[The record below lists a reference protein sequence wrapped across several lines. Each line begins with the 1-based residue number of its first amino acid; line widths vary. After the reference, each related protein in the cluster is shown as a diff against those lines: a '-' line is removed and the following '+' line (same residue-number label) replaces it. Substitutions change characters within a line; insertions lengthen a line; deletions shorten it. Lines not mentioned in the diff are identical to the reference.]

1 MMAEARAIAVRL
13 LDEVGM
19 VVEHERFLDHVRDS
33 AGLRFAGKRVHFDPS
48 LSNAYLDRYVAGLRE
63 ALLAGKATAAA
74 ATQGEELALESRVG
88 RDILDR
94 PPAERVGRDILDRPP
109 SDTGE
114 NGRSRMSRP
123 TRADDWTLAI
133 AGYSMALLDPR
144 TDTVREATCDDLR
157 DCIKLARSFGIGG
170 MYPLMPQDVA
180 PLLRTLACFRICW
193 ESADN
198 IAPYDYQQPEQI
210 PFLLDMHRL
219 MGQPMDITF
228 TVPTAMTLD
237 ARDLD
242 IFLSVYPLWKE
253 GRVGA
258 DILDAPT
265 FNWRI
270 LDYGM
275 VGIMKPCSAIGCA
288 TMQLAESLAVH
299 MLLNLFDEEID
310 APLIMTTG
318 QPTDLRHACWAF
330 GSPRRHAFSY
340 LNTWL
345 APALCSSTG
354 SLPVGGLEPEAY
366 VESGVL
372 LETSS
377 AAVDEQAALEKMA
390 AGLLGAM
397 HGARHFGYAGVL
409 CVDDLFSPTQF
420 VIDVEMVAYIKEL
433 IEAFD
438 PHPDIIAMDG
448 LYEECREVGL
458 GLDTFLSHPHTVRR
472 FRNVMPS
479 SDRIVR
485 EKLRSW
491 LSHQR
496 TLKDR
501 ARDEALERIA
511 TCPEFELDETKREGL
526 ARIYA
531 EAEKAFA

>member
-1 MMAEARAIAVRL
+1 MKVAYPEYQTRVSPEMMAEARQIAVRL

-19 VVEHERFLDHVRDS
+19 ILEHPRFLDHVRDQS
-33 AGLRFAGKRVHFDPS
+33 GLRFAGQRVHFDPA
-48 LSNAYLDRYVAGLRE
+48 LSNAYLDQYVAGLRE
-63 ALLAGKATAAA
+63 DLLAGRSAAGA
-74 ATQGEELALESRVG
+74 ASQGEELALGGSTEQ
-88 RDILDR
+88 
-94 PPAERVGRDILDRPP
+94 
-109 SDTGE
+109 
-114 NGRSRMSRP
+114 
-123 TRADDWTLAI
+123 DWTLAI
-133 AGYSMALLDPR
+133 AGYSMAILDPR
-144 TDTVREATCDDLR
+144 TDTPREATCDDLR

-170 MYPLMPQDVA
+170 MYPLMPQDVP
-180 PLLRTLACFRICW
+180 PLMRTLACFRICW

-198 IAPYDYQQPEQI
+198 IEPYDYQQPEQI

-219 MGQPMDITF
+219 MGKAMDITF

-237 ARDLD
+237 ARDFD
-242 IFLSVYPLWKE
+242 IFLSVYPRWKAE
-253 GRVGA
+253 GG
-258 DILDAPT
+258 

-275 VGIMKPCSAIGCA
+275 VGIMKPSSAMGCA

-299 MLLNLFDEEID
+299 MLLKLFDPEID

-340 LNTWL
+340 LNAWL
-345 APALCSSTG
+345 APALC
-354 SLPVGGLEPEAY
+354 GLEPDEY
-366 VESGVL
+366 RESGVL

-377 AAVDEQAALEKMA
+377 PAVDEQAALEKMA

-420 VIDVEMVAYIKEL
+420 VIDVEMVAYIQEL

-458 GLDTFLSHPHTVRR
+458 GADTFLSHPNTVRR

-491 LSHQR
+491 LQHQR

-501 ARDEALERIA
+501 ARDEALKRIA
-511 TCPEFELDETKREGL
+511 TCPEFVLDEAKREGL
-526 ARIYA
+526 ARVYA
-531 EAEKAFA
+531 EAERALL